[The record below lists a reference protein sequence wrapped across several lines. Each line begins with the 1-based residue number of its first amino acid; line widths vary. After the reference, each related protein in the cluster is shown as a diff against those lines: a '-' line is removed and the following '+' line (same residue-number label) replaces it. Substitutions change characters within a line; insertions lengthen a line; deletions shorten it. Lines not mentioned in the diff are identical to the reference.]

1 MAGGA
6 VPTDVN
12 NLMNL
17 VYIDEEDWNGQLRQ
31 AGAAGY
37 LETCDDHMIC
47 WVPMEDPIG
56 LVWPFD
62 FYNAHSKAYINHVY
76 VINYYMLTHF
86 HPVYRLPANEG
97 GAAKMA
103 WLRACT
109 IKEGLADPTVAP
121 ADMHCK
127 YNLCR
132 RAPRPTEFY
141 VATNWAAKL
150 NQAVA
155 GYNDAAAHAVAAVAN
170 PTDAEILATITPIN
184 MTFPA
189 MPNKIFKRYIEQNWA
204 TMVGFVA
211 YFFRIRGHHWQQEF
225 NDRYEILFSAAQTS
239 EKQTTPGV
247 PWEHFARDVMK
258 AVSPIVLDRYWLA
271 RVAEGHCS
279 GNLVVR
285 ISSPASGTAGLFALY
300 QGVMD
305 LSQAF
310 PAWAVKNQVNIE
322 RLISAV
328 EYLINNRWSGSINHN
343 YYGIPVRVYDESSY
357 AALAATVLAALDTFA
372 ENAKLAE
379 SKALQ
384 RIANGAP
391 ITGGVIAKILANC
404 VKSEKM
410 VDSYLDN

>member
-1 MAGGA
+1 MAGA
-6 VPTDVN
+6 VIPTNVN
-12 NLMNL
+12 TLLNL
-17 VYIDEEDWNGQLRQ
+17 VYIDAEDWNGQLRQ

-37 LETCDDHMIC
+37 LETCDDNMIC
-47 WVPMEDPIG
+47 WTPSVDPAG

-62 FYNAHSKAYINHVY
+62 IHNAHSKSYIDHVY
-76 VINYYMLTHF
+76 VINYYMLTHHHTF
-86 HPVYRLPANEG
+86 YQNPANVI
-97 GAAKMA
+97 GAARIA
-103 WLRACT
+103 WLRACAV
-109 IKEGLADPTVAP
+109 KDGLADPTVAP

-132 RAPRPTEFY
+132 RAPKPTEFY
-141 VATNWAAKL
+141 VATNWDVKL

-155 GYNDAAAHAVAAVAN
+155 GYNVGGGGAVAAVAN
-170 PTDAEILATITPIN
+170 PTDDEILATPTVLN

-189 MPNKIFKRYIEQNWA
+189 MPDKAFKRYIELNWA

-239 EKQTTPGV
+239 EKQMTPGV

-258 AVSPIVLDRYWLA
+258 AVSPIVLDRYWLE

-310 PAWAVKNQVNIE
+310 PAWAVKNQANIE
-322 RLISAV
+322 RLTLAV
-328 EYLINNRWSGSINHN
+328 EHLINNRWAGSINHN
-343 YYGIPVRVYDESSY
+343 YYGERIRVYDESSY

-372 ENAKLAE
+372 EGSKLAD

-391 ITGGVIAKILANC
+391 ITGGVIAKILSNC